1 MHWFYA
7 QLYIPFLKTNIPEKI
22 LHFSSQEFVLLER
35 SFLKF
40 SAFREKYDLCRSHQG
55 TMVLG
60 LKDKLI
66 YGVISGL
73 IPLLELCTKISTIH
87 VKGTW
92 YQVYHL

>member
-1 MHWFYA
+1 
-7 QLYIPFLKTNIPEKI
+7 
-22 LHFSSQEFVLLER
+22 
-35 SFLKF
+35 
-40 SAFREKYDLCRSHQG
+40 
-55 TMVLG
+55 MVVG

-73 IPLLELCTKISTIH
+73 IPLLELCTKMGTIH

>member
-1 MHWFYA
+1 M
-7 QLYIPFLKTNIPEKI
+7 KKI
-22 LHFSSQEFVLLER
+22 HFSSQEFVLSER
-35 SFLKF
+35 YLLKF
-40 SAFREKYDLCRSHQG
+40 SAFLEKYDLCWSHESN
-55 TMVLG
+55 MVLG

-73 IPLLELCTKISTIH
+73 IPLLELCTTMGTIH